1 MPLLSILVKLRDVMR
16 VNMRKES
23 LQISTLNDSIIINMI
38 FPGNLS
44 VSMNCLS
51 LSSSAKHLG
60 HLSLPLIRKSMFSL
74 LDRQLRL
81 C

>member
-38 FPGNLS
+38 FPSN
-44 VSMNCLS
+44 
-51 LSSSAKHLG
+51 
-60 HLSLPLIRKSMFSL
+60 
-74 LDRQLRL
+74 
-81 C
+81 

>member
-38 FPGNLS
+38 FPSNLS

>member
-38 FPGNLS
+38 FR
-44 VSMNCLS
+44 
-51 LSSSAKHLG
+51 A
-60 HLSLPLIRKSMFSL
+60 I
-74 LDRQLRL
+74 
-81 C
+81 

>member
-1 MPLLSILVKLRDVMR
+1 MR

-38 FPGNLS
+38 FPSNLS

-51 LSSSAKHLG
+51 LSSFAKHLG

>member
-1 MPLLSILVKLRDVMR
+1 MR

-38 FPGNLS
+38 FSSNLS